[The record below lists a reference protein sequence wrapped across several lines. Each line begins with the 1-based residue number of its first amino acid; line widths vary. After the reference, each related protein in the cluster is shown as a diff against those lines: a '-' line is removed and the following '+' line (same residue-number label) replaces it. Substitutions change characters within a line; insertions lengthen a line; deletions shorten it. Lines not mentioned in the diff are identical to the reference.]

1 MASDLILPSESPASI
16 IYASSSSSSATAAV
30 DDGGCED
37 GCSICLEPFSAN
49 DPPTV
54 TKCKHEY
61 HLQCILE
68 WSQRSKDCPICSRQ
82 VFLEDAASQELLA
95 AVENE
100 RNARSRRSVQF
111 APEIHESNNLDEVD
125 DSDFEERILRQ
136 FAALTSRARSINRR
150 IRQTSS
156 GVGPA
161 QVLPSAPVAAGSIMH
176 QISDSSEDSSEE
188 HQSPVNEFFGSG
200 LPPSGISSSTVGPPS
215 SLSVF
220 PSISNVSPTIAA
232 CGDGSVKL
240 SESPPENPQRS
251 SSSELHA
258 FSESIKYKLSAAS
271 ARYKETFSKSTRG
284 FKEKLLARNTTVK
297 EFGKEVQREMSAGIA
312 GVARMIERLDLSS
325 KRGSASGPLS
335 SDTVGTS
342 SFAHSGK
349 SVQGSVNPHFHDEN
363 KRESASGRSSN
374 VTPLICTTIPDQT
387 EVSVQQVFKF

>member
-16 IYASSSSSSATAAV
+16 IYASAPSSSSSSATAAA
-30 DDGGCED
+30 DDGGFED
-37 GCSICLEPFSAN
+37 GCSICLEPFSSN

-100 RNARSRRSVQF
+100 RNARSRCSVRF
-111 APEIHESNNLDEVD
+111 APEIHESNNLDEE
-125 DSDFEERILRQ
+125 DSEFEERILRQ

-176 QISDSSEDSSEE
+176 QISDSSEES
-188 HQSPVNEFFGSG
+188 QSPVNEIFGSG

-220 PSISNVSPTIAA
+220 PSISNVSPTTAA
-232 CGDGSVKL
+232 CGDSSVKL

-271 ARYKETFSKSTRG
+271 ARYKETFSKNTRG

-363 KRESASGRSSN
+363 KRESASERSSN

-387 EVSVQQVFKF
+387 EVSVQQGRN